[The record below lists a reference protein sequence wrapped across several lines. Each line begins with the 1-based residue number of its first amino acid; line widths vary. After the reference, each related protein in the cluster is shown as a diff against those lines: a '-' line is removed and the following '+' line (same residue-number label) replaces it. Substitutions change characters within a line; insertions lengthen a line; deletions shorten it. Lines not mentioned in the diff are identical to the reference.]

1 MKKCGLENQEFS
13 KTGMFTF
20 ETSPSQVRANS
31 TPVGC
36 SFIQRSVGLTG
47 VYIII
52 IFGKKTKKVCLQ
64 DTNDAP
70 VQRLSQ
76 DIAHP

>member
-1 MKKCGLENQEFS
+1 MKKTSRRDSENQEFS
-13 KTGMFTF
+13 KIGRFTF
-20 ETSPSQVRANS
+20 ETSHSQVRANS
-31 TPVGC
+31 TPVGS

-52 IFGKKTKKVCLQ
+52 IFEKKTRKVRLQ

-70 VQRLSQ
+70 LQHL
-76 DIAHP
+76 